1 MNGRL
6 DTAEEKI
13 SELEGIEIKISQN
26 KQKKNPQEKRK
37 ENSISKPQDNIEWP
51 NMQVIE
57 IFKEEVREADE
68 KNIWI

>member
-13 SELEGIEIKISQN
+13 SELEGIEIKISP
-26 KQKKNPQEKRK
+26 QKKNPQEKRK

>member
-13 SELEGIEIKISQN
+13 SELEGIEIKISQ
-26 KQKKNPQEKRK
+26 KKKNPQEKRK

-57 IFKEEVREADE
+57 IFKEEVREVDE

>member
-26 KQKKNPQEKRK
+26 KTKKNPQEKRK